1 MYGMILINSFNI
13 RGHFGPSW
21 ITILFYFDCGHS
33 VWSTPYV
40 PIIDPNETEKEFPN
54 SQARL

>member
-33 VWSTPYV
+33 VWSTLYV

-54 SQARL
+54 S